1 LSDAGAAAELTG
13 ATLDPAPPPWLPPV
27 PAELPEFEQPA
38 SISVAISAKVAAMSF
53 MCMSS

>member
-13 ATLDPAPPPWLPPV
+13 ATLDPALPPV

-38 SISVAISAKVAAMSF
+38 SISVAISAKVAAMTF
-53 MCMSS
+53 MSMSS